1 MLCSNYTY
9 LVPGIF
15 LSFSTPPYFSHLQCS
30 FNTINSIQ
38 FGRVKNCLSP
48 EWIEPIYLENLD
60 DTHILVEVWDDNRG
74 KEEDVLM
81 GKTLVNIKEALEQP
95 EITKD
100 EELGGGGM

>member
-1 MLCSNYTY
+1 MSR
-9 LVPGIF
+9 
-15 LSFSTPPYFSHLQCS
+15 STQSIQF
-30 FNTINSIQ
+30 NSIQ
-38 FGRVKNCLSP
+38 FGRVKNCLNP
-48 EWIEPIYLENLD
+48 EWIEPIYLQNLN

-100 EELGGGGM
+100 EELDGGGM